1 MIIETKYNIG
11 HTYWV
16 PRSHKITEKEELSF
30 EGESWYRDVDS
41 YKPSAKQKKI
51 IKIACSVHCTGKIH
65 IQYYVVNNDGKEQMS
80 QVHAE
85 EEIKNYTE
93 DEAMNIAIEYA
104 EQNQTYYGN
113 G

>member
-1 MIIETKYNIG
+1 MIITTKYEIG

-16 PRSHKITEKEELSF
+16 PRSYLIKEKEELSC
-30 EGESWYRDVDS
+30 EGESWYRDVET
-41 YKPSAKQKKI
+41 YKALAKQKKI
-51 IKIACSVHCTGKIH
+51 IKIVCSVHCTGKIS

-93 DEAMNIAIEYA
+93 QQALDIAMEYVK
-104 EQNQTYYGN
+104 QNQTYYGN